1 MLRSILKITVLFFF
15 FLMSSYTFLKA
26 EIVSKIIIEG
36 NDRISPETIK
46 MFSGVS
52 ENDDLSESDLNSILK
67 NLYDSNFF
75 ELVTIKLENNILLIN
90 IKENPIIQN
99 IYYEGIK
106 SDDLLSDL
114 KKYKMIKVKDI
125 NEIIKINGEIKNK
138 VEKLLKINYV

>member
-75 ELVTIKLENNILLIN
+75 ELVTIKLENNILLIK

-99 IYYEGIK
+99 I
-106 SDDLLSDL
+106 
-114 KKYKMIKVKDI
+114 
-125 NEIIKINGEIKNK
+125 
-138 VEKLLKINYV
+138 